1 MVGPATNTRVE
12 VSLNMRG
19 IPATPRLLELPP
31 GQMCQYTVRLTDVD
45 QVDAELLGWIR
56 LADDVAG

>member
-1 MVGPATNTRVE
+1 
-12 VSLNMRG
+12 MRG

-31 GQMCQYTVRLTDVD
+31 GQMCQYTVRLTDVE

-56 LADDVAG
+56 LAYDVAG